1 MEKTEINAKIMEL
14 VQEINP
20 YEEINESSRLIEEA
34 ILDSLT
40 LVILINEIEEFFNV
54 KLPEDKLKPEN
65 FENISEIAEMV
76 EKILKK

>member
-76 EKILKK
+76 EKLLKK